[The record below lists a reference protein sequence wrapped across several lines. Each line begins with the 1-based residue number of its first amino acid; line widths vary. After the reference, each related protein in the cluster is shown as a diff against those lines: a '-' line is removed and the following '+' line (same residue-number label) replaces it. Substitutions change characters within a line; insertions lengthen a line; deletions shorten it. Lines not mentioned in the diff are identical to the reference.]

1 MLIYVCIILLDNL
14 LQCLLFIIVID
25 LSRTCD
31 STAILICN
39 VLIMLMIYPRIKI
52 KLKVQIF

>member
-1 MLIYVCIILLDNL
+1 
-14 LQCLLFIIVID
+14 LLFIIVID